1 MAGLTCETTEKRI
14 ISDQPEHRK
23 VEIRAVEEKF
33 LKVVQ
38 SEAAK
43 NLLGKILKEDGVIDV
58 QQWLEPN
65 TTLILGLDIPKFI
78 IDFVENHLPLFLE
91 DELNEDEIKLKVG
104 KKYSVLVTT
113 ISLLEFAEIPKLKQ
127 FLVDLKAWSDNK
139 F

>member
-1 MAGLTCETTEKRI
+1 M
-14 ISDQPEHRK
+14 
-23 VEIRAVEEKF
+23 
-33 LKVVQ
+33 Q

-78 IDFVENHLPLFLE
+78 IDFVEKHLPLFLE

-104 KKYSVLVTT
+104 QKYSVLVTT
-113 ISLLEFAEIPKLKQ
+113 ISLLEFAEIPKFKQ